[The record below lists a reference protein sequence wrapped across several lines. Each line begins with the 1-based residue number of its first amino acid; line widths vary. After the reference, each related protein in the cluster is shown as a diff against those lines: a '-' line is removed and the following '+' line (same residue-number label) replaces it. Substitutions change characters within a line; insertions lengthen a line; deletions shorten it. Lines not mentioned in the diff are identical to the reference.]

1 MDKLD
6 KNLVARIRK
15 LVMNDSR
22 FEVIDFDTH
31 SEYWLA
37 IVVEDEYSQGILQM
51 MLHDVVENGYNEAI
65 VSISDYDDYS
75 EENPCDLDPCTH
87 DWKVVYVISA
97 DYEKK
102 RRLYGN

>member
-22 FEVIDFDTH
+22 IEVIDFDTH

-37 IVVEDEYSQGILQM
+37 IVVEDEYTQGILWSV
-51 MLHDVVENGYNEAI
+51 LKDIVDGYYEAVVKTGDYENYI
-65 VSISDYDDYS
+65 
-75 EENPCDLDPCTH
+75 EENPSDLAPCSH
-87 DWKVVYVISA
+87 DWKVAYVMSH
-97 DYEKK
+97 DFWRKRQLHKK
-102 RRLYGN
+102 